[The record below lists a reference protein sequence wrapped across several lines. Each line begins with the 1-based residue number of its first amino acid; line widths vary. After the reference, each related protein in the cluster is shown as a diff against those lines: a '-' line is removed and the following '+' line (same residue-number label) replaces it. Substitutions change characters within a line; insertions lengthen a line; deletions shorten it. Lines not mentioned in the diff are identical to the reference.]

1 MSAPSEG
8 WKAVIYAGT
17 TCPPGTAD
25 IIALLTGV
33 DLSWTQTN
41 RHWRY
46 MGSVRATHI
55 LRGPLNW
62 EGAWRAAYVN
72 NNWLGTFDVGTLTFC
87 GSITPRGGNS
97 PCILGTIT
105 LGGGSLAN
113 MEMENPEAVIEEQ
126 TFQIYNMTFS

>member
-1 MSAPSEG
+1 MSSPSEG
-8 WKAVIYAGT
+8 WKAVLYLGT
-17 TCPPGTAD
+17 ACPPGTAN

-33 DLSWTQTN
+33 RLSWTQTN
-41 RHWRY
+41 RQWRE
-46 MGSVRATHI
+46 MNQVRTTYI

-62 EGAWRAAYVN
+62 EGGFLKAYVN
-72 NNWLGTFDVGTLTFC
+72 NNWLGTFNEGTLTFC
-87 GSITPRGGNS
+87 GSLTPRGGNA

-113 MEMENPEAVIEEQ
+113 MEMENPEAVIEEH